1 MHVYFFQVTSQD
13 IHRFNRHFSV
23 DDENFAPGT
32 KYAAR
37 VRSRPDLS
45 VFKGQWSDWS
55 SEVYWKTLG
64 EPAVDGK
71 SSKLKQKFSSSRLL
85 RNLKL
90 STVCMVH
97 TDKIGLGM
105 VLIPICVT
113 VPLLLL
119 LCYAPVKR

>member
-71 SSKLKQKFSSSRLL
+71 SSKLKQ
-85 RNLKL
+85 
-90 STVCMVH
+90 T
-97 TDKIGLGM
+97 
-105 VLIPICVT
+105 VLIFKVVEKLKIVYCMYGPH
-113 VPLLLL
+113 
-119 LCYAPVKR
+119 R